1 MLKKMKNLKNNFL
14 INLFLLFIYFILCQ
28 SKSIILPFKKFS
40 VENLNKNKTIND
52 LIQFHIYT
60 NISMGTPTQMVA
72 HFIELDDFSFMYQDK
87 YLSRNDKIYSKKDYY
102 NLQNFWFDRRKSKSY
117 ILDVDE
123 QICSDIYYFEKL
135 DKSIIKVENFRANF
149 FNYLATQICQCG
161 IIGLNI
167 PTKPKNDF
175 VPIHIDF
182 ISELKRKELIDEY
195 YFTIKYEEKNDL
207 FNYNDNLFLGKII
220 IGENPYK
227 LYPDQFKKD
236 DEVVFYLKDWS
247 LMVEQANFDY
257 NNIEYKEE
265 DIQFKI
271 SFENGFIIGTSTYK
285 KKIEK
290 AFFNKLLENKLCIID
305 IIEDNVNSK
314 EYFVYSCENSQEME
328 KNIELF
334 PNINFIKTNDLV
346 FSFNYKDLFKVYDNR
361 LYFMIIFKNIEFSS
375 SGHIWIFGDI
385 FLRKYITFFNSD
397 SKTILFFKSQINNNT
412 EINNNNYEHNKTNDK
427 KTSKNSVLRT
437 LFEIFMGFVILL
449 VLFLLYKK
457 YKSTR
462 KLHANE
468 LEDSNYEYKAK
479 ENKEGKISELF
490 ISNDQ

>member
-1 MLKKMKNLKNNFL
+1 MKNLKDNFL
-14 INLFLLFIYFILCQ
+14 INLFLLFIYFFLCQ

-52 LIQFHIYT
+52 LILFHIYT
-60 NISMGTPTQMVA
+60 NISMGTPTQTVA
-72 HFIELDDFSFMYQDK
+72 HFIELDEFSFMYQEK
-87 YLSRNDKIYSKKDYY
+87 YLSRNDKIYSKKDYF

-117 ILDVDE
+117 ILDTDE
-123 QICSDIYYFEKL
+123 QICSDIYYFENL

-149 FNYLATQICQCG
+149 LNYLASQNHQCG

-167 PTKPKNDF
+167 PTKPMDDL

-195 YFTIKYEEKNDL
+195 YFTIKYEDNNDL

-227 LYPDQFKKD
+227 LYPNQFKKD

-247 LMVEQANFDY
+247 LMVEQANFYY
-257 NNIEYKEE
+257 NDIEYKEE

-271 SFENGFIIGTSTYK
+271 SFENGFIVGTSTYK

-290 AFFNKLLENKLCIID
+290 AFFNKLLENKLCRID

-314 EYFVYSCENSQEME
+314 EYFVYSCEHSQEMQ
-328 KNIELF
+328 KKLELF
-334 PNINFIKTNDLV
+334 PNVNFIKTNDLI
-346 FSFNYKDLFKVYDNR
+346 FSFNYKDLFKVYDKR

-385 FLRKYITFFNSD
+385 FLRKYITFLNSD

-412 EINNNNYEHNKTNDK
+412 EINNKNGYNKANNEKA
-427 KTSKNSVLRT
+427 SKNSTLRT
-437 LFEIFMGFVILL
+437 LLEIIMAFVILL

-457 YKSTR
+457 YRSTR

-479 ENKEGKISELF
+479 ENKEIKISELF
-490 ISNDQ
+490 ISNDE

>member
-1 MLKKMKNLKNNFL
+1 
-14 INLFLLFIYFILCQ
+14 
-28 SKSIILPFKKFS
+28 
-40 VENLNKNKTIND
+40 
-52 LIQFHIYT
+52 
-60 NISMGTPTQMVA
+60 
-72 HFIELDDFSFMYQDK
+72 MYQEK
-87 YLSRNDKIYSKKDYY
+87 YVSRNDKIYSRQDYFY
-102 NLQNFWFDRRKSKSY
+102 LQNFWFDRRKSKSY

-123 QICSDIYYFEKL
+123 QLCSDTYYFENL

-149 FNYLATQICQCG
+149 LNYLASQSHQCG

-167 PTKPKNDF
+167 PTKPMDDL

-182 ISELKRKELIDEY
+182 ISELKKTELIDEY
-195 YFTIKYEEKNDL
+195 YFTIKYEDNNDL

-227 LYPDQFKKD
+227 LYPNQFKKD

-247 LMVEQANFDY
+247 LMVEQAYFYY
-257 NNIEYKEE
+257 NDIEYKEE

-271 SFENGFIIGTSTYK
+271 SFENGFIVGTSTYK

-290 AFFNKLLENKLCIID
+290 AFFNKLLENKLCKID

-314 EYFVYSCENSQEME
+314 EYFVYSCEHSQEMQ

-334 PNINFIKTNDLV
+334 PNVNFIKTNDLV

-385 FLRKYITFFNSD
+385 FLRKYITFLNSD

-412 EINNNNYEHNKTNDK
+412 EINNKNGYNKTNNEK
-427 KTSKNSVLRT
+427 ASKNSTLRT
-437 LFEIFMGFVILL
+437 LLEIIMAFVILL

-457 YKSTR
+457 YRRTR

-479 ENKEGKISELF
+479 ENKETKISELF
-490 ISNDQ
+490 ISNDE